1 MPVAD
6 QMFAGYSQGRNLRDL
21 VAVVG
26 EESLSSTD
34 KKYLDFA
41 DRFENEFLQQGYYEE
56 RDVLDTLELA
66 WDLLS
71 DIPEV
76 ELKRIPPKMLNIYH
90 PQYRGGKK
98 LSIDDP
104 EP

>member
-1 MPVAD
+1 
-6 QMFAGYSQGRNLRDL
+6 MFAGYSMGRNLRDL

-26 EESLSSTD
+26 EESLTNVD

-41 DRFENEFLQQGYYEE
+41 DRFENEFLQQDYYESRE
-56 RDVLDTLELA
+56 VFETLELA

-71 DIPEV
+71 DLPED
-76 ELKRIPPKMLNIYH
+76 ELKRIPPKMLKMYH
-90 PQYRGGKK
+90 PRYRGDRK